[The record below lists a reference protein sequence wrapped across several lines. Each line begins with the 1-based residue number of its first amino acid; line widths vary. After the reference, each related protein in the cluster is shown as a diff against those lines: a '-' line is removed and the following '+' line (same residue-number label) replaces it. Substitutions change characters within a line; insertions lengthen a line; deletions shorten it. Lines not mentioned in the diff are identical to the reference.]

1 MVKVLLPRPTERE
14 FAHILNTYNNNGI
27 LRGGSLEDIDIFR
40 SPRRRRLRGA
50 GFFDIIS
57 RIGKFML
64 PAVKNILIP
73 TGANIASGVLK
84 DVSKGKNIKQSLK
97 KRTKQSLKQV
107 GSRILHGK
115 GVKKN
120 KNKSRNTIFKR
131 KKISRGGS
139 STSYIKCHKKKLKL
153 KKRKNPR
160 KFKIDDIFS

>member
-115 GVKKN
+115 GVKKIKIN
-120 KNKSRNTIFKR
+120 LEIQYLKE
-131 KKISRGGS
+131 KK
-139 STSYIKCHKKKLKL
+139 
-153 KKRKNPR
+153 
-160 KFKIDDIFS
+160 